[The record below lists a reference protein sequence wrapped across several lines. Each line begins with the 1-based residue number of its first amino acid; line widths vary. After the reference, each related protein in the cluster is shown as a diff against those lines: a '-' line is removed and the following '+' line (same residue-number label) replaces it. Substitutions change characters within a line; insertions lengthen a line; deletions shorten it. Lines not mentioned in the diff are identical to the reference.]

1 MAVTISTSSSSED
14 VWMAQNAVFSTFAS
28 LVTTRFSDDE
38 EVVSQVELAEAMNGV
53 SLDVLYEED
62 SELAI
67 RLRRAFQTVAK
78 DVEQGKNWPSGEA
91 SNEIQTLFAKLIK
104 LLERFHPE
112 EKGTTT
118 TTGFCESLVRHCPD
132 LKELLAEHISDYD
145 ELLPNVFLGDV
156 TRYVLA
162 DGTVSYQRFAKPR
175 CRRSPLFF
183 RMKSLKQ
190 LDQFGEQGL
199 NLITCFA

>member
-118 TTGFCESLVRHCPD
+118 TTGFCESLVRHCPVR
-132 LKELLAEHISDYD
+132 KHVPSDI
-145 ELLPNVFLGDV
+145 
-156 TRYVLA
+156 A
-162 DGTVSYQRFAKPR
+162 
-175 CRRSPLFF
+175 
-183 RMKSLKQ
+183 
-190 LDQFGEQGL
+190 
-199 NLITCFA
+199 